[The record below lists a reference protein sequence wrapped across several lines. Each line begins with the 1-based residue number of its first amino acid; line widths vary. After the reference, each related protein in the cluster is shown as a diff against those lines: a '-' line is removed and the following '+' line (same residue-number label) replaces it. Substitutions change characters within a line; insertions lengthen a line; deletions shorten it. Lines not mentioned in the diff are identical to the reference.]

1 MKVIGVTGGVGS
13 GKSTVARMFGDLGAV
28 VLDADRIAHEVM
40 EPKKLAWRDIVR
52 AFGTDVLNDDDTIN
66 RRWLA
71 ARVFRDPEARRE
83 LEAIVHPHVL
93 KHIKQRLHRLRRRG
107 RAVLPRRPG
116 KKRAPHRKVKAVVL
130 DVPLLVETGSQKL
143 VDALVVVTAPP
154 DVQRRRLIARGM
166 SEEDAAARIAAQWKL
181 AIKEDLADYVVENGD
196 GLDQTRRQVST
207 IWNRLLATKRA
218 RA

>member
-1 MKVIGVTGGVGS
+1 MIVIGITGGLGT

-40 EPKKLAWRDIVR
+40 EPKKLAWRAIIR
-52 AFGTDVLNDDDTIN
+52 AFGEDVLNEDNTVN

-107 RAVLPRRPG
+107 RACLPRRPG
-116 KKRAPHRKVKAVVL
+116 GKRAPRRQVKAVVL

-154 DVQRRRLIARGM
+154 DVQRQRLIARGM
-166 SEEDAAARIAAQWKL
+166 SEGDAAGRIAAQWQL
-181 AIKEDLADYVVENGD
+181 TVKEDLADYVVENGN

-207 IWNRLLATKRA
+207 IWNRLLAAKRA